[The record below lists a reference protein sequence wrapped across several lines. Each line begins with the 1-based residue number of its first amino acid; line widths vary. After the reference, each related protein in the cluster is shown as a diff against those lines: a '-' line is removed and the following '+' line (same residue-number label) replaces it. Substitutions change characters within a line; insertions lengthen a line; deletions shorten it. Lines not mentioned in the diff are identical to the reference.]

1 MADEATDPTMSP
13 ALRNDITQLRTMRDA
28 HFAVALPLTGRGYK
42 YKLDILAMAVLDRS
56 LALLRGFCDLVEG
69 RNMSAAAPL
78 LRCQLDNGLRFFAST
93 LVDDP
98 HALAGDIAR
107 GTPVYKM
114 KDRSGHFMSDTYLKQ
129 KLTVEVPW
137 AEQLYN
143 QASGYVHLSEQHIIN
158 TIGIPDE
165 DGRTEIGITGCDGR
179 VWTEQRYIEAIEA
192 FDASTRLV
200 LELVKI
206 WSQVRREP
214 RVLVEGD
221 QS

>member
-1 MADEATDPTMSP
+1 
-13 ALRNDITQLRTMRDA
+13 MRDV
-28 HFAVALPLTGRGYK
+28 HFAVASRLMGTGYK
-42 YKLDILAMAVLDRS
+42 YKLDILALAVLDRS

-69 RNMSAAAPL
+69 RNMIAAAPL

-98 HALAGDIAR
+98 LALAGDIAK

-114 KDRSGHFMSDTYLKQ
+114 KDRNGHFMRDDYLKKQ
-129 KLTVEVPW
+129 LTVEVPW
-137 AEQLYN
+137 AEALYN

-179 VWTEQRYIEAIEA
+179 VWTERRYIEAIEA
-192 FDASTRLV
+192 FDASTRPV
-200 LELVKI
+200 LELVKM

-214 RVLVEGD
+214 LVLAAGD
-221 QS
+221 Q